1 MATGSMSKWPP
12 SAGLS
17 TVNVPRKDAILPVFA
32 SIRIQAPAHRVFDA
46 LLRVSDYEKWNT
58 FCPRVTIQTQPD
70 TESKQGEGEPQS
82 PLAAMLRLG
91 TSFTF
96 YVVMNAAKPDSTT
109 ETGLRVSDFSTPD
122 HPSAYIPQATLDS
135 DGAYTADLRRVYRVA
150 WKTEGGFVARGLRS
164 ERFHEVIAVGED
176 ECEVRTWKVMGGVL
190 AHTVKWMYKQTL
202 MEKFRLW
209 CSDLKKY
216 CELKS

>member
-1 MATGSMSKWPP
+1 MATSSLAKWPP

-32 SIRIQAPAHRVFDA
+32 SIRIQAPAHLVFDA

-58 FCPRVTIQTQPD
+58 FCPRATIQTQSQAEGD
-70 TESKQGEGEPQS
+70 QGGGQPQS
-82 PLAAMLRLG
+82 SPPEMLRLG

-96 YVVMNAAKPDSTT
+96 CVVMSSAKPDSTT
-109 ETGLRVSDFSTPD
+109 ETGLRVSDVSTPD
-122 HPSAYIPQATLDS
+122 HPSTYIPQATLDS
-135 DGAYTADLRRVYRVA
+135 DGTYTADLQKVYRIA

-164 ERFHEVIAVGED
+164 ERFHEVIAVGAD
-176 ECEVRTWKVMGGVL
+176 ECEVRTWEVMGGVL

-216 CELKS
+216 CEQKS

>member
-32 SIRIQAPAHRVFDA
+32 STRIQAPAHRVFDA
-46 LLRVSDYEKWNT
+46 LLR
-58 FCPRVTIQTQPD
+58 
-70 TESKQGEGEPQS
+70 GEGEPQS

-96 YVVMNAAKPDSTT
+96 YVVMNAAKPASTT

-135 DGAYTADLRRVYRVA
+135 DGSYTADLRRVYRVA

-176 ECEVRTWKVMGGVL
+176 ECEVRTWEVMGGVL
-190 AHTVKWMYKQTL
+190 ALTVKWMYKQTL

-216 CELKS
+216 CELRS